1 MRNCHKI
8 LFVLIILANA
18 ISLSAQKSQNV
29 LVASHRGDWRNF
41 PENTIEAINGAIA
54 MGVDIVEIDIA
65 KTKDGHYI
73 LMHDNTVERTTNG
86 HGLVKD
92 KTLEEIHQLKLRNG
106 LRMDTDFRIP
116 TLMEAMLA
124 VKGKNVL
131 VNLDKADEHFDDVYR
146 ILLETGTIDQTIIKS
161 DKPYDSLCKKYGD
174 NFHKM
179 RFMPV
184 IPIGDNTTIEKLDF
198 LLDKKF
204 PMYEIVFSKV
214 DEEMLEHIKVKA
226 KKNTSLI
233 WINSLWASLCGGYND
248 DKALT
253 DPDGTWG
260 LLINKFGAGILQT
273 DRPAYMIDYLKQKN
287 LRD

>member
-106 LRMDTDFRIP
+106 LKMDTDFRIP
-116 TLMEAMLA
+116 TLKEAMLA

-161 DKPYDSLCKKYGD
+161 DKPYDSLCEKYGD